1 MGFFDYMA
9 RKQRAYDM
17 FISKVQCFL
26 AKLIAAVRTKRQE
39 MGQISCTRD
48 AIIITDFPA
57 VPERPHPISM
67 HIPPLIK

>member
-39 MGQISCTRD
+39 MEQISCTRD
-48 AIIITDFPA
+48 AIITDFPA
-57 VPERPHPISM
+57 VPERPHPIFM